1 MILDKR
7 NQNKNIGKVD
17 LGVLYTI
24 LILLAIGVVMIYSA
38 SSFYSMFHYNDSM
51 FYLKKQGIM
60 AVIGLLAMFFMM
72 NFDYHRLKKITP
84 KLLIITIPLL
94 IAVFFFPAVN
104 GAKRWIQLGGLSF
117 QPSELTKY
125 VVVLF
130 LALSIDIK
138 GDGIKDFWTGIVP
151 YLALSGSFS

>member
-1 MILDKR
+1 MILDKK

-17 LGVLYTI
+17 FGVLYTI

-60 AVIGLLAMFFMM
+60 AVIGLVAMFFMM

-94 IAVFFFPAVN
+94 ITFCICAEN
-104 GAKRWIQLGGLSF
+104 SLYTSLRSNL
-117 QPSELTKY
+117 
-125 VVVLF
+125 
-130 LALSIDIK
+130 LSISSSLI
-138 GDGIKDFWTGIVP
+138 
-151 YLALSGSFS
+151 LL

>member
-1 MILDKR
+1 MILDKK

-17 LGVLYTI
+17 FGVLYTI

-72 NFDYHRLKKITP
+72 NFDYHRLKK
-84 KLLIITIPLL
+84 
-94 IAVFFFPAVN
+94 
-104 GAKRWIQLGGLSF
+104 S
-117 QPSELTKY
+117 
-125 VVVLF
+125 
-130 LALSIDIK
+130 
-138 GDGIKDFWTGIVP
+138 
-151 YLALSGSFS
+151 

>member
-60 AVIGLLAMFFMM
+60 AVIGLVAMFFMM
-72 NFDYHRLKKITP
+72 NFDYHRLKKNNTE
-84 KLLIITIPLL
+84 IIDNYYSI
-94 IAVFFFPAVN
+94 INSSIFFPSS
-104 GAKRWIQLGGLSF
+104 KWC
-117 QPSELTKY
+117 
-125 VVVLF
+125 
-130 LALSIDIK
+130 
-138 GDGIKDFWTGIVP
+138 
-151 YLALSGSFS
+151 

>member
-1 MILDKR
+1 MILDKK

-17 LGVLYTI
+17 FGVLYTI

-84 KLLIITIPLL
+84 KLLIITVPLL
-94 IAVFFFPAVN
+94 IAVFFFPA
-104 GAKRWIQLGGLSF
+104 GHH
-117 QPSELTKY
+117 PLTTRQGY
-125 VVVLF
+125 RM
-130 LALSIDIK
+130 
-138 GDGIKDFWTGIVP
+138 IKDGTTP
-151 YLALSGSFS
+151 ENRKDRST